1 MFCIFHTYPII
12 KCGGK
17 PFVTLD
23 DSKASNKILLLCMLS
38 NYASQKI
45 QEMKIHN
52 FDRIKLMP
60 FDEVLL
66 LDYLVYFYGTSIP
79 RNSHQSLMEQNEH
92 PYQGVVTKV

>member
-1 MFCIFHTYPII
+1 MFCIFHINPII

-38 NYASQKI
+38 NYTSQNI

-52 FDRIKLMP
+52 FDRI
-60 FDEVLL
+60 
-66 LDYLVYFYGTSIP
+66 
-79 RNSHQSLMEQNEH
+79 
-92 PYQGVVTKV
+92 